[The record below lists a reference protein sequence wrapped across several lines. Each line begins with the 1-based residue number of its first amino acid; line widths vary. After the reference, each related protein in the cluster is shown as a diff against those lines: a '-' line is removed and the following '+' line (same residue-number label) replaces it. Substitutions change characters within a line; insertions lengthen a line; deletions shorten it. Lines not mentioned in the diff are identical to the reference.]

1 MWTFYFRSL
10 LWSSHER
17 RDYKTGVEAKLSQK
31 SILNQK
37 EQFCDLGQFMQY
49 FIEWIKTFFFF
60 LVHPH
65 PQHNEKVH
73 FAKSFPTFGLSSP
86 KQTQNKKNF
95 FCTTFREHSKQIE
108 NFPRSSSAASDKI
121 VLLIFFCSF
130 LCYKNTFSPPQL
142 WIGTTICFEL
152 VIYKKNFVN
161 ISRLGW
167 GWRRRIAKIWGW
179 SGGLFSA
186 QICLT
191 FFDIWLSRFWRDS
204 TVNVNGSVLSI

>member
-121 VLLIFFCSF
+121 VLLIFFFAPSCVIKIRFPHRNCESVQQYVLSLWFIKRTLSTFQDWGEGGKEELPRSEDEVVDCF
-130 LCYKNTFSPPQL
+130 LLRYVLLS
-142 WIGTTICFEL
+142 
-152 VIYKKNFVN
+152 
-161 ISRLGW
+161 
-167 GWRRRIAKIWGW
+167 
-179 SGGLFSA
+179 
-186 QICLT
+186 LT
-191 FFDIWLSRFWRDS
+191 FDS
-204 TVNVNGSVLSI
+204 QDSDATRQLMLTVQF